1 MRAVIERPMADNIYA
16 ADGSPR
22 GFRLSNYIY
31 ALDGTPIGRV
41 FAEKA
46 YRFDGSYVGALIN
59 GMIVDKPEVSRRRI
73 APITPPPP
81 MPMQHAESRRP
92 IGQSYV
98 DCFDKL
104 LAATD
109 ADIT

>member
-1 MRAVIERPMADNIYA
+1 
-16 ADGSPR
+16 
-22 GFRLSNYIY
+22 
-31 ALDGTPIGRV
+31 
-41 FAEKA
+41 
-46 YRFDGSYVGALIN
+46 
-59 GMIVDKPEVSRRRI
+59 MIVDKPEVSRRRI